1 MLYHAI
7 GSVYIIRFFL
17 LHLSLSFYQVFL
29 LYFFLF
35 AFFSRATR
43 IKLFN
48 DFSCCCCFALFI
60 FLLTLVFCLAC
71 FASFCCCFFFW
82 FFNCLSPCFFPR
94 QSSVFYQS
102 ESSSS
107 RGFLFPLVFCICAF
121 VLFSFVRMSCKFA

>member
-7 GSVYIIRFFL
+7 VSVYIIRFFS

-71 FASFCCCFFFW
+71 FASFYCCLFFW
-82 FFNCLSPCFFPR
+82 FFNCLSPCFFPPTKL
-94 QSSVFYQS
+94 SLLSVRVVKFS
-102 ESSSS
+102 GLSFSPC
-107 RGFLFPLVFCICAF
+107 FLYLCLCALLFCSH
-121 VLFSFVRMSCKFA
+121 VM